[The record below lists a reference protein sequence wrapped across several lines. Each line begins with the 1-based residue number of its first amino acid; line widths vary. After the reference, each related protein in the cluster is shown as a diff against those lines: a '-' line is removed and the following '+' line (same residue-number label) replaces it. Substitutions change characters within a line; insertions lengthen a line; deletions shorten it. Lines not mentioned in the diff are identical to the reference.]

1 MSIIRIW
8 GLLKFRSSMKILV
21 LPFMHRETL
30 SMLPLSEMS
39 STPGHSI
46 YPQCTGRRC
55 FTNAQS
61 SCTLSVPVQ
70 HKYIILFIDFNLHT
84 CPLFMKK
91 ILFSTWEV
99 FILSPGCFICCTG
112 SVEAMVAKYIMCLD
126 HSSEVWAWFLGR
138 MTQ

>member
-8 GLLKFRSSMKILV
+8 GLLKFRSSMKIPV

-84 CPLFMKK
+84 CSLFMKK
-91 ILFSTWEV
+91 FCFQLGKCLFFLQVVLFAVQGQSRPWLPSISCV
-99 FILSPGCFICCTG
+99 LIIVLRFGLGFW
-112 SVEAMVAKYIMCLD
+112 VA
-126 HSSEVWAWFLGR
+126 
-138 MTQ
+138 